1 MRLLRPSDYIA
12 MMIAYITRHKTAEV
26 AALAAKYL
34 CPVDEGHHTASEVEE
49 SVIFHPGARMSV
61 AIKQS
66 FHMSMLQ
73 EH

>member
-1 MRLLRPSDYIA
+1 MRLPRPSDYIA
-12 MMIAYITRHKTAEV
+12 MMIAYITLHKTAEV
-26 AALAAKYL
+26 AALAAKDL

>member
-1 MRLLRPSDYIA
+1 MRLPRPSDYIA
-12 MMIAYITRHKTAEV
+12 MMIAYITLHKPAEV
-26 AALAAKYL
+26 AALAAKHL
-34 CPVDEGHHTASEVEE
+34 CPVDEGNHTATEVEE
-49 SVIFHPGARMSV
+49 VIIFHPGARMSV